1 MENLYTVYTY
11 DYTRIQNIPCL
22 HDTRSNRGT
31 KKKKGYK
38 NCMCAF
44 DIETTR
50 ITEIEQSIMYIWQF
64 SILFLDDLHID
75 TIIGRTWTEF
85 ELHMSQLR
93 KDDNEAYYMIF
104 VHNLSYEF
112 QFLRGIY
119 IFSPDEVFA
128 IKSRKILKC
137 EMYSRFEFRCS
148 YLQTNMGLESFTEKM
163 KVNHTKLSGEIFDY
177 SKKRYP
183 WTPLTEYELQYSVN
197 DTIGLLEAMHK
208 RMLLANDNLYTLP
221 LTSTG
226 YVRRETKKAMF
237 GWAKK
242 HKYLF
247 PDIIVFDL
255 LEEAFRGGDTHA
267 NRYYSG
273 TIIKADGKKILGIGS
288 FDRSSSY
295 PDVVLNDS
303 FPMTKFVYIGSLKES
318 DIEKKLDRGK
328 ALLFRCKITG
338 IEQKDK
344 YYGAPYLG
352 YSKCRKVTGEILD
365 NGRILSADY
374 LETTITDIDYEIMK
388 AEYKWED
395 FQVIECYESRYGQL
409 PEQLKEIFRRY
420 YIDKTE
426 LKGIPEQE
434 LFYNLHKAL
443 LNSGYGMMVQS
454 PVKQSLIFTESD
466 EEVFKVDENVSR
478 ETLLTEYN
486 RTAFLP
492 FQWGVWVTAWARY
505 RLKEGINIVGDRYLY
520 DDTDSVKY
528 VKVLGDDIDNKFAEY
543 NKKRIE
549 NSTRNNAFATDTKG
563 NVHYMGVFE
572 YEKTYTEFSTLGA
585 KKYVYREED
594 GTLHTT
600 IAGVNKKYAPDELE
614 EHGGIT
620 SFKVGFTFSKA
631 GGTESVYND
640 VPYGDYTIDGHT
652 IYIGQNIVIKPSTYT
667 IGITDEYRRILADAR
682 TLKEFKKRLTEFSIN
697 TII

>member
-1 MENLYTVYTY
+1 MENLYTVDTY
-11 DYTRIQNIPCL
+11 DYTRIQKIPCL

-64 SILFLDDLHID
+64 SILFLEDHHID
-75 TIIGRTWTEF
+75 TIIGRTWSEF
-85 ELHMSQLR
+85 ELHLSQLR

-119 IFSPDEVFA
+119 TFSREEVFA

-137 EMYSRFEFRCS
+137 EMDSRFEFRCS
-148 YLQTNMGLESFTEKM
+148 YLQTNMSLDSFTKKM
-163 KVNHTKLSGEIFDY
+163 KVEHSKLSGEKFDY
-177 SKKRYP
+177 TKKRYP
-183 WTPLTEYELQYSVN
+183 WTELTDYELQYSVN
-197 DTIGLLEAMHK
+197 DTIGLLEAMYK
-208 RMLLANDNLYTLP
+208 RMILSGDNLYTLP

-226 YVRRETKKAMF
+226 YVRRVTKKAMY

-242 HKYLF
+242 NKYLF
-247 PDIIVFDL
+247 PDINVFDL

-273 TIIKADGKKILGIGS
+273 TVIKADGKRIIGIGS

-303 FPMTKFVYIGSLKES
+303 FPMTKFVYIGSLEES

-328 ALLFRCKITG
+328 ALLFRCKIRN
-338 IEQKDK
+338 IEQIDK
-344 YYGAPYLG
+344 YYGDPYIS
-352 YSKCRKVTGEILD
+352 YSKCRKVSNEILD
-365 NGRILSADY
+365 NGRILSAEY
-374 LETTITDIDYEIMK
+374 LETTITDIDYDIMK
-388 AEYKWED
+388 AEYKWTD
-395 FQVIECYESRYGQL
+395 FEITECYESIYGQL

-426 LKGIPEQE
+426 LKGISEQE
-434 LFYNLHKAL
+434 IFYNLQKAL
-443 LNSGYGMMVQS
+443 LNAGYGMMVQS
-454 PVKQSLIFTESD
+454 PVKQSLIFTES
-466 EEVFKVDENVSR
+466 EEDVFKFDESISR
-478 ETLLTEYN
+478 EELLKEYN

-492 FQWGVWVTAWARY
+492 FQWGVWVTAWSRY
-505 RLKEGINIVGDRYLY
+505 RLKEGINIVGDRYIY

-528 VKVLGDDIDNKFAEY
+528 VIVNGDDIESKFEEY

-549 NSTRNNAFATDTKG
+549 NSIRNKAYATDQKG
-563 NVHYMGVFE
+563 HVHYMGVFE
-572 YEKTYTEFSTLGA
+572 YEKTYTEFVTLGA
-585 KKYVYREED
+585 KKYVCREED

-600 IAGVNKKYAPDELE
+600 IAGVNKKYATEELE
-614 EHGGIT
+614 EHGGI
-620 SFKVGFTFSKA
+620 SAFKVGFTFSKA

-640 VPYGDYTIDGHT
+640 VPFGEYAIDGHT
-652 IYIGQNIVIKPSTYT
+652 IHIGQNIVIKPSTYT
-667 IGITDEYRRILADAR
+667 IGITEEYRRVLSDAR
-682 TLKEFKKRLTEFSIN
+682 TLIELKKHLTNSN
-697 TII
+697 

>member
-1 MENLYTVYTY
+1 MENLYTVDTY

-119 IFSPDEVFA
+119 TFSPDEVFA

-137 EMYSRFEFRCS
+137 EMDSRFEFRCS
-148 YLQTNMGLESFTEKM
+148 YLQTNMGLESFTKKM
-163 KVNHTKLSGEIFDY
+163 KVNHTKLSGEIFNY

-197 DTIGLLEAMHK
+197 DTVGLLEAMYK

-237 GWAKK
+237 GWSKK

-247 PDIIVFDL
+247 PDIRVFDL

-273 TIIKADGKKILGIGS
+273 TVIKADGKKILGIGS
-288 FDRSSSY
+288 YDRSSSY
-295 PDVVLNDS
+295 PDVVLNDA
-303 FPMTKFVYIGSLKES
+303 FPMSKFVFIGTLEES
-318 DIEKKLDRGK
+318 DVEKKIDRGK
-328 ALLFRCKITG
+328 ALLFRCRIIG
-338 IEQKDK
+338 IEQIDK

-365 NGRILSADY
+365 NGRILCADY

-395 FQVIECYESRYGQL
+395 FQIIECYESRYGQL
-409 PEQLKEIFRRY
+409 PEQLKDIFRRY

-426 LKGIPEQE
+426 LKGITEQE
-434 LFYNLHKAL
+434 LFYNLQKAL
-443 LNSGYGMMVQS
+443 LNAGYGMMVQS

-466 EEVFKVDENVSR
+466 EDVFKVDENVSR

-528 VKVLGDDIDNKFAEY
+528 VKVLGDDIDNKFAVY

-620 SFKVGFTFSKA
+620 AFKVGFTFSKA

-682 TLKEFKKRLTEFSIN
+682 TLKEFKETLDRI
-697 TII
+697 

>member
-1 MENLYTVYTY
+1 MENLYTVDTY

-119 IFSPDEVFA
+119 TFSPDEVFA

-137 EMYSRFEFRCS
+137 EMDSRFEFRCS
-148 YLQTNMGLESFTEKM
+148 YLQTNMGLESFTKKM
-163 KVNHTKLSGEIFDY
+163 KVNHIKLSGEIFDY

-237 GWAKK
+237 GWSKK

-247 PDIIVFDL
+247 PDIRVFDL

-273 TIIKADGKKILGIGS
+273 TVIKADGKKILGIGS
-288 FDRSSSY
+288 YDRSSSY
-295 PDVVLNDS
+295 PDVVLNDY
-303 FPMTKFVYIGSLKES
+303 FPMTKFVYIGSLEEY

-338 IEQKDK
+338 IEQIDK

-374 LETTITDIDYEIMK
+374 LETTMTDIDYEIMK

-395 FQVIECYESRYGQL
+395 FQIIECYESRYGQL
-409 PEQLKEIFRRY
+409 PEQLKNVFRRY

-426 LKGIPEQE
+426 LKGITEQE
-434 LFYNLHKAL
+434 LFYNLQKVL
-443 LNSGYGMMVQS
+443 LNAGYGMMVQS

-466 EEVFKVDENVSR
+466 EDVFKADENVSR

-549 NSTRNNAFATDTKG
+549 NSNRNNAFATDSKG

-614 EHGGIT
+614 ENGGIT
-620 SFKVGFTFSKA
+620 AFKVGFTFSKA

-640 VPYGDYTIDGHT
+640 VPYGDYAIDGHT

-682 TLKEFKKRLTEFSIN
+682 TLKEFKETLDRI
-697 TII
+697 

>member
-1 MENLYTVYTY
+1 MGNLYTVYTY

-119 IFSPDEVFA
+119 TFSPDEVFA

-137 EMYSRFEFRCS
+137 EMDSRFEFRCS
-148 YLQTNMGLESFTEKM
+148 YLQTNMGLESFTKKM
-163 KVNHTKLSGEIFDY
+163 KVKHTKLSGEIFDY

-247 PDIIVFDL
+247 PDIRVFDL

-273 TIIKADGKKILGIGS
+273 TVIKADGEKILGIGS
-288 FDRSSSY
+288 YDRSSSY
-295 PDVVLNDS
+295 PDVVLNDA
-303 FPMTKFVYIGSLKES
+303 FPMSKFVFIGTLEES
-318 DIEKKLDRGK
+318 DVEKKIDRGK
-328 ALLFRCKITG
+328 ALLFRCRIIG
-338 IEQKDK
+338 IEQIDK

-374 LETTITDIDYEIMK
+374 IETTITDIDYEIMK
-388 AEYKWED
+388 AEYKWEE
-395 FQVIECYESRYGQL
+395 FQIIECYESRYGQL
-409 PEQLKEIFRRY
+409 PEQLKDIFRRY

-426 LKGIPEQE
+426 LKGITGQE
-434 LFYNLHKAL
+434 LFYNLQKAL
-443 LNSGYGMMVQS
+443 LNAGYGMMVQS

-466 EEVFKVDENVSR
+466 EDVFKVDENVSR

-543 NKKRIE
+543 NRKRIE
-549 NSTRNNAFATDTKG
+549 NSTRNNAYATDQKG

-572 YEKTYTEFSTLGA
+572 YEKTYTEFSTLGS

-600 IAGVNKKYAPDELE
+600 IAGVNKKYASEELE
-614 EHGGIT
+614 EHGGI
-620 SFKVGFTFSKA
+620 SAFKVGFTFSKA

-640 VPYGDYTIDGHT
+640 VPYGDYTIDGNT

-667 IGITDEYRRILADAR
+667 VGTTDEYRRILADAR
-682 TLKEFKKRLTEFSIN
+682 TLKEFKETLDRI
-697 TII
+697 

>member
-1 MENLYTVYTY
+1 MENLYTVDTY

-119 IFSPDEVFA
+119 TFSPDEVFA

-137 EMYSRFEFRCS
+137 EMDSRFEFRCS
-148 YLQTNMGLESFTEKM
+148 YLQTNMGLDSFTKKM
-163 KVNHTKLSGEIFDY
+163 KVKHAKLSGEKFDY
-177 SKKRYP
+177 TKKRFP
-183 WTPLTEYELQYSVN
+183 WTSLTEYEIQYSVN

-247 PDIIVFDL
+247 PDIRVFDL

-273 TIIKADGKKILGIGS
+273 TVIKADGKKILGIGS
-288 FDRSSSY
+288 YDRSSSY
-295 PDVVLNDS
+295 PDVVINDA
-303 FPMTKFVYIGSLKES
+303 FPMSKFVFIGTLEES
-318 DIEKKLDRGK
+318 DVEKKIDRGK
-328 ALLFRCKITG
+328 ALLFRCRIIG
-338 IEQKDK
+338 IEQIDK

-388 AEYKWED
+388 AEYKWAD
-395 FQVIECYESRYGQL
+395 FQIIECYESRYGQL
-409 PEQLKEIFRRY
+409 PEQLKDIFRRY

-426 LKGIPEQE
+426 LKGITEQE
-434 LFYNLHKAL
+434 LFYNLQKAL

-466 EEVFKVDENVSR
+466 EDVFKVDENVSR

-528 VKVLGDDIDNKFAEY
+528 VIVLGDNIDDKIAEY
-543 NKKRIE
+543 NRKRIE
-549 NSTRNNAFATDTKG
+549 NSTKNNAYATDPKG

-614 EHGGIT
+614 KHGGI
-620 SFKVGFTFSKA
+620 SAFKVGFTFSKA

-640 VPYGDYTIDGHT
+640 VPYGDYTIDGNT

-682 TLKEFKKRLTEFSIN
+682 TLKEFKETLDRI
-697 TII
+697 